1 MRVVASSDR
10 YFDAASAKAES
21 IGKTGKG
28 SLLYAN
34 AVEFLVQG
42 TSTWTA
48 ALNKK
53 HPFSIKFQRASYADI
68 AKFTAVNGGTTM
80 WIIIGVVVV
89 VLCCVTGCVYHYC
102 KNKNKDGEDDSFY
115 QVEDCYARI

>member
-1 MRVVASSDR
+1 MRVVAGTDR

-21 IGKTGKG
+21 IGTTNKN

-34 AVEFLVQG
+34 SIEFLVQG
-42 TSTWTA
+42 TSTWTP

-53 HPFSIKFQRASYADI
+53 VPFSIKFQRASYEEI

-89 VLCCVTGCVYHYC
+89 VLCCVTGCIYHYC
-102 KNKNKDGEDDSFY
+102 KNKD
-115 QVEDCYARI
+115 